1 MSSLLPSPVCSAVL
15 SISRACEGDSEAVC
29 VCVFCKSR
37 SAGISPIDI
46 RRTRSG
52 VGDSPSVVW
61 LSSRVC
67 SAVLLWCVREMLCR
81 AGFGAGGGCAAASSE
96 GELLRWL
103 CCVSKGN
110 DSDDAETHTAESGT
124 GDSGCVCICVCVLA
138 ETVSECA
145 VSAE

>member
-1 MSSLLPSPVCSAVL
+1 MSSLLPSPVYSAVLLGECYAVL

-29 VCVFCKSR
+29 VCVFWKSS

-61 LSSRVC
+61 LSRTVFC
-67 SAVLLWCVREMLCR
+67 AVLLCCVREMWCR

-103 CCVSKGN
+103 CCVCKGN
-110 DSDDAETHTAESGT
+110 DSDDAETRTAESGT
-124 GDSGCVCICVCVLA
+124 GESGCVHLRVCVG
-138 ETVSECA
+138 
-145 VSAE
+145 